1 MAETKD
7 QGEPTFPAKRKP
19 DLSCGDQ
26 PDCPNKTQ
34 KLEVP
39 DDSPSAAEAKSQTPE
54 NFKNNS
60 SAGEEKTCKFEANA
74 DLEDEDEEE
83 DYEEE
88 EEEDEKSNGKA
99 EMDRKGKGIMRD
111 DKGKGKLVEEDDD
124 DSDDDSSDGGSEF
137 EDGDSDLSDDP
148 LAEVD
153 LDNILPSRTRRRQ
166 VQPGVY
172 IANDNGMKKK
182 KTTVMTAMIELRRKE
197 DESFESRAQTCQT
210 FETKN
215 FSLICGKASL
225 GFKAG
230 LSR

>member
-7 QGEPTFPAKRKP
+7 QGELTFPAKRKP

-39 DDSPSAAEAKSQTPE
+39 DHRPLAAEPQTQNPE
-54 NFKNNS
+54 NFHNNS
-60 SAGEEKTCKFEANA
+60 SAGEEKIYKFEASA

-83 DYEEE
+83 EYDAENDY
-88 EEEDEKSNGKA
+88 EKSNGKA
-99 EMDRKGKGIMRD
+99 EVNPKGKGIMRD

-172 IANDNGMKKK
+172 IANDIGN
-182 KTTVMTAMIELRRKE
+182 EEE
-197 DESFESRAQTCQT
+197 DDSDDSDD
-210 FETKN
+210 
-215 FSLICGKASL
+215 
-225 GFKAG
+225 
-230 LSR
+230 